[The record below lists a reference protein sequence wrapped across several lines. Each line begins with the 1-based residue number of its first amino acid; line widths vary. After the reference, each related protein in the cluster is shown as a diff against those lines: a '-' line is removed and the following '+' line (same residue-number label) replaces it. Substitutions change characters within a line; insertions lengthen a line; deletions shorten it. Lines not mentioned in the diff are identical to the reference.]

1 MELLDTIELMGSED
15 YKTRF
20 RAEYYQ
26 IKIRTEKL
34 EKMLEQHKKGTL
46 PFELTYEVGML
57 HTQYIFMLHYKETL
71 EDRARIENIKL

>member
-15 YKTRF
+15 YKERF
-20 RAEYYQ
+20 KAEYYQ

-34 EKMLEQHKKGTL
+34 EKILEEHKKGTL
-46 PFELTYEVGML
+46 PFEFTCEVGML

-71 EDRARIENIKL
+71 EDRAKVENIEL

>member
-1 MELLDTIELMGSED
+1 MELLDTIELVGSED

-34 EKMLEQHKKGTL
+34 EKILEQHKKGTL
-46 PFELTYEVGML
+46 PFELTCEVGML

-71 EDRARIENIKL
+71 EDRARVENIKL

>member
-1 MELLDTIELMGSED
+1 MELLDTIGLMGSED
-15 YKTRF
+15 YKKRF

-34 EKMLEQHKKGTL
+34 EKMLEEHKKGTL

-71 EDRARIENIKL
+71 EDRARVENIKL